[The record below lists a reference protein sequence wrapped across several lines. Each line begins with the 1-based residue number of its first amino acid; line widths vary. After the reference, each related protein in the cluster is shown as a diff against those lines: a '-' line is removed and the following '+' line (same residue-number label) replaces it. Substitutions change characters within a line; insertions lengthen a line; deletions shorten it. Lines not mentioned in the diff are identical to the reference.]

1 MMMSDRDR
9 LADLLG
15 KNKLE
20 RNNAR
25 PFFGGETLRDAQID
39 AIVDVILADGWERRG
54 DG

>member
-1 MMMSDRDR
+1 MLMTDRER

-39 AIVDVILADGWERRG
+39 AIVDVIIDDGWGRK
-54 DG
+54 